1 MNKLGERLREERKRC
16 GLSQQ
21 AIAMLGGVQPNAQ
34 GHYESGN
41 RTPRADYLTNV
52 SGTIDIG
59 YVVTGSKTS
68 GESSALSSD
77 ESAMILALRKMN
89 ALDQE
94 ALTHVVG
101 VMNRSAVPDGA
112 LPEMMNL
119 GSGTCTE
126 QRKSMLR

>member
-1 MNKLGERLREERKRC
+1 
-16 GLSQQ
+16 
-21 AIAMLGGVQPNAQ
+21 
-34 GHYESGN
+34 
-41 RTPRADYLTNV
+41 
-52 SGTIDIG
+52 
-59 YVVTGSKTS
+59 
-68 GESSALSSD
+68 
-77 ESAMILALRKMN
+77 MN

-94 ALTHVVG
+94 ALTHVWG

>member
-1 MNKLGERLREERKRC
+1 MRRDTTRVATER
-16 GLSQQ
+16 
-21 AIAMLGGVQPNAQ
+21 Q
-34 GHYESGN
+34 GPITWRMCQEQ
-41 RTPRADYLTNV
+41 L
-52 SGTIDIG
+52 ILG

-77 ESAMILALRKMN
+77 ESAIILALRKMN

-126 QRKSMLR
+126 QRKSMLG

>member
-1 MNKLGERLREERKRC
+1 MNELGGRLREERKRR

-21 AIAMLGGVQPNAQ
+21 AIAVLGGVQPNAQ

-41 RTPRADYLTNV
+41 RTPRADYLANV

-59 YVVTGSKTS
+59 YVVTGIKTS

-77 ESAMILALRKMN
+77 ESAVILALRKMN
-89 ALDQE
+89 PLDQE

-101 VMNRSAVPDGA
+101 VMNRPMVPDGA
-112 LPEMMNL
+112 LAEMKDTV
-119 GSGTCTE
+119 TCV
-126 QRKSMLR
+126 QRW